1 MDSQDFISAPK
12 PNSKKLMHS
21 RGTTDEQSGNIKASF
36 FSLMSTAVIPF
47 VLSPPYSLDL
57 FFVCSVSNES
67 NEITAS
73 SRLRDSCFVQTSNK
87 FNWTGL

>member
-1 MDSQDFISAPK
+1 
-12 PNSKKLMHS
+12 MHS
-21 RGTTDEQSGNIKASF
+21 RGTTDEQSGDIKASF
-36 FSLMSTAVIPF
+36 FSLMSTAVRPF
-47 VLSPPYSLDL
+47 VLFPPYSLDV

-73 SRLRDSCFVQTSNK
+73 SRSRDSRFVVQTHDK